1 MTISDR
7 IKEGLQIRNMKQ
19 VELVEKTGIG
29 KGALSSYIS
38 GKYNPKQNNIYKIA
52 KALDVNEA
60 WLMGYDVPMER
71 INQLNKLEVTND
83 ELELLNNYKKLNDL
97 GKKEANKRV
106 AELTEINKYSKSSS
120 ISTVSKE
127 ITYDDFETVAAHN
140 DGWTDDEIAE
150 ADRRILEDINKRR

>member
-83 ELELLNNYKKLNDL
+83 ELELLNNYNKLNDL
-97 GKKEANKRV
+97 GKKEASKRV
-106 AELTEINKYSKSSS
+106 SELTEIIKYSKSSDA
-120 ISTVSKE
+120 TTHNK
-127 ITYDDFETVAAHN
+127 ITYEDFDIVAAHN
-140 DGWTDDEIAE
+140 DDLTAAEIAE
-150 ADRRILEDINKRR
+150 ADRRILEDLNKRQ

>member
-106 AELTEINKYSKSSS
+106 AELTEINKYSNSSS
-120 ISTVSKE
+120 VSKE

>member
-83 ELELLNNYKKLNDL
+83 ELDLLNNYNKLNDL
-97 GKKEANKRV
+97 GKIEANKRV
-106 AELTEINKYSKSSS
+106 AELTEINKYSNSPSEVTIPPK
-120 ISTVSKE
+120 

-140 DGWTDDEIAE
+140 DGWTVDEIAE

>member
-83 ELELLNNYKKLNDL
+83 ELDLLNNYNKLNDL
-97 GKKEANKRV
+97 GKKEASKRV

-120 ISTVSKE
+120 EATTSKR
-127 ITYDDFETVAAHN
+127 ITYDDFDTVAAHN
-140 DGWTDDEIAE
+140 DDLTADEIAE
-150 ADRRILEDINKRR
+150 ADRRILEDLNKRQ

>member
-83 ELELLNNYKKLNDL
+83 ELDLLNNYNKLNDL
-97 GKKEANKRV
+97 GKKEASKRV

-120 ISTVSKE
+120 EATASKR
-127 ITYDDFETVAAHN
+127 ITYDDFDTVAAHN
-140 DGWTDDEIAE
+140 DDLTADEIAE
-150 ADRRILEDINKRR
+150 ADRRILEDLNKRQ